1 MIKTGTINHLSRI
14 IRRRARVLSNQFI
27 GERENVLL
35 DVEVNKSSLTCS
47 VKSTPALSLDSNI
60 SKLRDCPKPP
70 KHEEYHSTNLY
81 LITLPPRK
89 ALVEVTSRS
98 SPSIAYKNIPSRTT
112 FTPQDPRIDSSSL
125 STTPLSSV
133 AR

>member
-1 MIKTGTINHLSRI
+1 MIKTGAINHVSRI

-27 GERENVLL
+27 QGRENVLL
-35 DVEVNKSSLTCS
+35 DVEVNKSSLIYS
-47 VKSTPALSLDSNI
+47 VKSTPALSLDSDI
-60 SKLRDCPKPP
+60 SKLKNCPKPP

-112 FTPQDPRIDSSSL
+112 FTPRDPRIDSSSL